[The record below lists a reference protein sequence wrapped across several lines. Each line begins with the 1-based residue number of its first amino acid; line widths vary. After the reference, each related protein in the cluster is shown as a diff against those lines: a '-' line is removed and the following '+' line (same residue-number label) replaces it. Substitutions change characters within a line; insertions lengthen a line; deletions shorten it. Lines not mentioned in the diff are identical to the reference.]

1 MAEIN
6 DTKSIQEAQQKL
18 NASSKEQVKIL
29 KEVELLEE
37 RIKKLRADKW
47 KSAQKELEFDKE
59 KLKVKKEELEKSNE
73 NIKQNKINLADAKRQ
88 KAIQDETV
96 KGLQS
101 FGKVYANMN
110 PLIAQQLNS
119 EKSKLDIFASI
130 KEEAIRQQATVKF
143 GNKKEK
149 EAASEKLQIYNEITD
164 SLEDSSKQVAEAR
177 MRLLGKNDIEI
188 QKEYIKNN
196 NRLTDAEKERLYNAL
211 ELQEALNK
219 KTERY
224 KEISEQSSEIM
235 DALPEGLQSMVKG
248 AQKFATALKLA
259 APELLLLG
267 VIGLAVEE
275 FVQLDEAAE
284 TFRKNT
290 GYTSDQ
296 FKGLQDQVHDIQ
308 EEYRKFGV
316 TAEQVYDVTNEL
328 KNEFSDI
335 TQFSKESA
343 AALTVMKNNLGI
355 GASDAAKVQAVFE
368 EVGGLAQNA
377 ATSVAMQVSSMAK
390 MAGVSPKEV
399 LEDIAKSSEITSKFF
414 KGDVNLLK
422 QQVIEAHRLGT
433 DLEKVSQVSENLL
446 NFEEGI
452 ADELTAATFVG
463 GQFNLSRARALAM
476 EGKIVDAQNETLDQ
490 IQRSGDFRKQD
501 YFTQRQLAK
510 AAGMSIQDINKQ
522 LTIREKLANL
532 SEEEKKTAQEA
543 IAAGLD
549 VTDLS
554 KEQIEAKTKE
564 FAENNKIQGQVTD
577 LSNAFKGIVA
587 TVGGALTPLLQGIT
601 PILKLALLPIQA
613 IGSVFA
619 SISGFLREHVGFFS
633 TLVGLA
639 TGLLVLMKG
648 QAMWAGI
655 MTTLAESRAFFE
667 TLISGEKVAQKGIEV
682 SMVALKLREM
692 GAAIATAVAEIAGMS
707 ATSFGI
713 AAGIALAAG
722 ATAYAFLSSTAT
734 KTGDVNSPAD
744 GKTQISTKEGGLYEL
759 SPNDDLVAAPGA
771 SKAMSGGNGGG
782 NLATLAAPLNAMIGE
797 LKALRADLTA
807 GKVAVYMDGVKL
819 TNGIGKQAE
828 RSTRNGFNMS
838 QA

>member
-6 DTKSIQEAQQKL
+6 DTKAIQEAQQKL

-143 GNKKEK
+143 GNKEEK

-164 SLEDSSKQVAEAR
+164 SLEDSAKQVAESR

-196 NRLTDAEKERLYNAL
+196 NRIKDEEKERLYNAL

-235 DALPEGLQSMVKG
+235 DVLPQGLQSMVKG

-267 VIGLAVEE
+267 VIALAVEE

-296 FKGLQDQVHDIQ
+296 FKGLQDQVHNIQ

-355 GASDAAKVQAVFE
+355 QASDAAKVQAVFE

-587 TVGGALTPLLQGIT
+587 TVGGVLTPLLQIVGT
-601 PILKLALLPIQA
+601 VLTAAFAPIQ
-613 IGSVFA
+613 FA
-619 SISGFLREHVGFFS
+619 ADMFGK
-633 TLVGLA
+633 LVGYIKESTPLLA
-639 TGLLVLMKG
+639 TIL
-648 QAMWAGI
+648 AI
-655 MTTLAESRAFFE
+655 TT
-667 TLISGEKVAQKGIEV
+667 
-682 SMVALKLREM
+682 
-692 GAAIATAVAEIAGMS
+692 AIAVQK
-707 ATSFGI
+707 
-713 AAGIALAAG
+713 GIALAVSEKELIIETAKSVWKQTSLAVETAINAIKKRGLIMTIVDAAMAAYKSVASIPYIGWALGAG
-722 ATAYAFLSSTAT
+722 AAAGALTFGYSQMSKAA
-734 KTGDVNSPAD
+734 DVNSPAD

-782 NLATLAAPLNAMIGE
+782 NLATLTAPLNAMIGE